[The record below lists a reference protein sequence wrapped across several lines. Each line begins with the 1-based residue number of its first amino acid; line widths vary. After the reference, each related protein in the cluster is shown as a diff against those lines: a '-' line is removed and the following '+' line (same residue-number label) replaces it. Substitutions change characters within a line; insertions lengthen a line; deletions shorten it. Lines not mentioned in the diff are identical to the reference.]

1 MDRYT
6 SQGYNEPD
14 NNRSNF
20 NQQSKEDIKQT
31 ARQAGDKIKNESRNK
46 TESAKSNAADQLDE
60 YTQVT
65 ESIAQTLHDEHHETL
80 STYVG
85 EIAGY
90 VSNISSGLREKSAD
104 DLMRDAKS
112 MARKN
117 PALFIAG
124 SVAIG
129 LGIARLARTGV
140 ESSSERHVGAESD
153 SSAPRI
159 EDEGFPEEAPYVSDS
174 KRSLN
179 PGSTDRSSVTGTA
192 GATTSD
198 TPTNTSDNAGSSTDR
213 AGSPTFT
220 KEPV

>member
-6 SQGYNEPD
+6 SQGSTEPEKSG
-14 NNRSNF
+14 NANF
-20 NQQSKEDIKQT
+20 NQKTKDNMKRTAAEASEKIRSESKGKAES
-31 ARQAGDKIKNESRNK
+31 ARQ
-46 TESAKSNAADQLDE
+46 NAADQLDE
-60 YTQVT
+60 YTHVT

-80 STYVG
+80 SAYVS

-90 VSNISSGLREKSAD
+90 VSNISNGLRDKSAD

-112 MARKN
+112 MAQNN

-140 ESSSERHVGAESD
+140 ENSSQHDSGMQQNSSQGFDPDSPERENDAWPAQTPYIADSTSPASSTSD
-153 SSAPRI
+153 IPDSAPGVK
-159 EDEGFPEEAPYVSDS
+159 EPF
-174 KRSLN
+174 
-179 PGSTDRSSVTGTA
+179 
-192 GATTSD
+192 
-198 TPTNTSDNAGSSTDR
+198 
-213 AGSPTFT
+213 